1 MAVKKNIYI
10 TRILCLF
17 FSLFFFGC
25 SREEHSSGWSVYKA
39 DNESSSYSK
48 LDEINGNNVNRLSV
62 AWTFYPD
69 DAVDTFHRGG
79 SECNPIIIDNI
90 MYFTSARHRVYAVN
104 ATSGK
109 KVWSF
114 DPFNGEEGGGVNRG
128 VTFWHSGKD
137 KRILFTAGDHLF
149 AVDALTGKLIL
160 SFGNNGKVSLN
171 EGMRDAPDK
180 ISVIPTSPG
189 IVYKDLLI
197 LGTEVSEL
205 YGAQPGY
212 ERAYN
217 IKTGKLIWTF
227 HTVPK
232 PGETGYDTWPKDAWK
247 YAGGTNDW
255 AGMSLDEE
263 RGMVFLA
270 LGSPSYDSYGADRQ
284 GKNLFGNCVVALNA
298 ATGKLIWYFQ
308 TVHHDLWDY
317 DLPAP
322 PNLVTVEK
330 DGKKI
335 DAVAQ
340 VSKVGFLYLLDRVTG
355 KSLFPV
361 EERKVPASDVPGE
374 EAWPTQPFPLKP
386 LPFSRQIMTRDDLSD
401 FSPSSHDILLKQ
413 FNSFRYEGLFT
424 PPSIRGSISFP
435 ATTGGAEWGGA
446 AYDKQTGILYVK
458 SNESPEI
465 ALLQKI
471 EPGKESS
478 NIMIKGKNLYSTY
491 CAGCHGR
498 RLEGI
503 QQSDYPSLIGI
514 KSRLSKETIIK
525 KIQNGNGKMPA
536 FKTVLNGGDEDAIVG
551 YLFGDKK
558 KYSAT
563 EDNLLEVQRNEQA
576 SETLSKHADTDNAGV
591 RYLNIKAYRQFR
603 DPEGHPAV
611 KPPWGTLNAI
621 DLNTGDY
628 IWKIPAGNFPDLQ
641 KPGDEPTGTQ
651 SSPGPIVTK
660 GGLVF
665 LGGTSDKKF
674 MAFDKGTGKLLW
686 ETTLPAVST
695 GTPCTYYSNGKQ
707 FVSVAVGGDKDH
719 PGGSVIT
726 FVLAE

>member
-1 MAVKKNIYI
+1 MTGKRNIYMKQ
-10 TRILCLF
+10 LLYLVG
-17 FSLFFFGC
+17 SLFVLGC
-25 SREEHSSGWSVYKA
+25 GRDEYSSGWSVYKA
-39 DNESSSYSK
+39 DAESSSYSK
-48 LDEINGNNVNRLSV
+48 LNQINKKNVAGLGV
-62 AWTFYPD
+62 IWTFYPG
-69 DAVDTFHRGG
+69 DAIDTSTTGS

-90 MYFTSARHRVYAVN
+90 MYFSSARHRIYAVN
-104 ATSGK
+104 ATNGK
-109 KVWSF
+109 KIWSF
-114 DPFNGEEGGGVNRG
+114 DPFSGEEGGGVNRG
-128 VTFWHSGKD
+128 VTYWHSGKD
-137 KRILFTAGDHLF
+137 KRILFTAGDNLI
-149 AVDALTGKLIL
+149 AVNALTGKIIP
-160 SFGNNGKVSLN
+160 SFGKNGKVSLN

-217 IKTGKLIWTF
+217 IKTGKLAWVF

-247 YAGGTNDW
+247 YAGGANDW

-263 RGMVFLA
+263 RGIVFLA
-270 LGSPSYDSYGADRQ
+270 LGSPSYDSYGADRL

-308 TVHHDLWDY
+308 TIHHDLWDY

-330 DGKKI
+330 NGEKI

-340 VSKVGFLYLLDRVTG
+340 VSKVGFLYLLDRATG

-361 EERKVPASDVPGE
+361 EERKVPVSDVPGE

-386 LPFSRQIMTRDDLSD
+386 LSFSRQTMTTEDLSD
-401 FSPSSHDILLKQ
+401 FSTSSHDTLLKQ

-435 ATTGGAEWGGA
+435 ATTGGSEWGGA
-446 AYDKQTGILYVK
+446 AYDKETGILYVK

-471 EPGKESS
+471 EAGKGSS
-478 NIMIKGKNLYSTY
+478 NIMIKGESLYAAY
-491 CAGCHGR
+491 CASCHGKKF
-498 RLEGI
+498 EGM
-503 QQSDYPSLIGI
+503 QPDYPSLIEI
-514 KSRLSKETIIK
+514 KSRLTKEAVIK
-525 KIQNGNGKMPA
+525 RIQNGNGKMPA
-536 FKTVLNGGDEDAIVG
+536 FKTVLNVHDEESIVA
-551 YLFGDKK
+551 YLFAEKK
-558 KYSAT
+558 RYSVT
-563 EDNLLEVQRNEQA
+563 DDNLLEVQRNEQA
-576 SETLSKHADTDNAGV
+576 RETFGKHADTDNAVV

-603 DPEGHPAV
+603 DPEGHTAV

-621 DLNTGDY
+621 DLNTGNY
-628 IWKIPAGNFPDLQ
+628 IWKVPAGNFPKLQ
-641 KPGDEPTGTQ
+641 KPGEEPTGTE

-665 LGGTSDKKF
+665 LGGTRDKKLI
-674 MAFDKGTGKLLW
+674 AFDKETGKILW
-686 ETTLPAVST
+686 ETTLPAAAT
-695 GTPCTYYSNGKQ
+695 GTPCTYYSSGKQ
-707 FVSVAVGGDKDH
+707 FVSVAVGGDRTH
-719 PGGSVIT
+719 PGGSIIT
-726 FVLAE
+726 FAIAQ

>member
-1 MAVKKNIYI
+1 MSVTRNTCI
-10 TRILCLF
+10 TRIVFLF
-17 FSLFFFGC
+17 FSLFFLGC
-25 SREEHSSGWSVYKA
+25 SREKPSSGWSVYKA

-48 LDEINGNNVNRLSV
+48 LDEINRSNVNRLSV
-62 AWTFYPD
+62 VWTFYPD
-69 DAVDTFHRGG
+69 DAVDTFHLGG

-109 KVWSF
+109 EVWSF

-128 VTFWHSGKD
+128 VTYWHSGKD
-137 KRILFTAGDHLF
+137 KRILFTAGDILF
-149 AVDALTGKLIL
+149 AVNAITGKLIL
-160 SFGNNGKVSLN
+160 SFGKNGKVSLN

-189 IVYKDLLI
+189 IIYKDLLI

-217 IKTGKLIWTF
+217 IKTGKLIWVF

-247 YAGGTNDW
+247 YAGGVNDW
-255 AGMSLDEE
+255 AGMSLDKK

-270 LGSPSYDSYGADRQ
+270 LGSPSYDSYGADRL

-308 TVHHDLWDY
+308 TIHHDLWDY

-322 PNLVTVEK
+322 PNLVTIERE
-330 DGKKI
+330 GKRI

-355 KSLFPV
+355 ESLFPV
-361 EERKVPASDVPGE
+361 EERKVPASDVIGE
-374 EAWPTQPFPLKP
+374 QAWPTQPFPLIP

-401 FSPSSHDILLKQ
+401 FSPASHATLLKQ

-446 AYDKQTGILYVK
+446 AYDKQTGVLYVK

-471 EPGKESS
+471 EPGNKSS
-478 NIMIKGKNLYSTY
+478 NLTMKGSNLYSTY
-491 CAGCHGR
+491 CASCHGK
-498 RLEGI
+498 RLEGK
-503 QQSDYPSLIGI
+503 QSEYPSLIGI
-514 KSRLSKETIIK
+514 KSRLSKEAIIK
-525 KIQNGNGKMPA
+525 RIQYGNGKMPA
-536 FKTVLNGGDEDAIVG
+536 FKTMLNGSDEDAIVG

-558 KYSAT
+558 KNSSTA
-563 EDNLLEVQRNEQA
+563 DNLLEVQRNELA
-576 SETLSKHADTDNAGV
+576 SETLRKADTDNAV
-591 RYLNIKAYRQFR
+591 IRFLNIKAYRQFR
-603 DPEGHPAV
+603 DPEGHSAI

-628 IWKIPAGNFPDLQ
+628 IWKIPAGNFPEFQ
-641 KPGDEPTGTQ
+641 KPGDKPTGSQ

-674 MAFDKGTGKLLW
+674 VAFDKVTGKLLW

-707 FVSVAVGGDKDH
+707 FISVAVGGDKEH
-719 PGGSVIT
+719 PGGSIIT
-726 FVLAE
+726 FALAK